1 MMRVGLMPNIN
12 KNICVRNAVE
22 LASWLRERG
31 LQARFLEE
39 DGPTLKVEEGLCS
52 REEFTTG
59 LDLIIS
65 LGGDGTV
72 LRAAQLAFLND
83 VPLLGINL
91 GKLGFLTGLDQGN
104 MYEGLEEVI
113 AGRYIVQKR
122 KVLECRAREAGKEKK
137 FFALNEAVAGRTSMQ
152 RMIRFEVYI
161 NDQYFNY
168 YAGDGLIFSTPTG
181 STAYSLAAGGPVV
194 EPNIDC
200 FILTPI
206 CSHSLMARSIVL
218 NPKDR
223 IKVVPTTPGNRSSL
237 SIDGIEDIVLD
248 PDSEIRLTLSRH
260 LKLVKLPAY
269 SFFQVI
275 RDKFKFP
282 EG

>member
-1 MMRVGLMPNIN
+1 M
-12 KNICVRNAVE
+12 
-22 LASWLRERG
+22 
-31 LQARFLEE
+31 
-39 DGPTLKVEEGLCS
+39 
-52 REEFTTG
+52 
-59 LDLIIS
+59 
-65 LGGDGTV
+65 

-91 GKLGFLTGLDQGN
+91 GKVGFLTGLDQGN

-137 FFALNEAVAGRTSMQ
+137 FFALERGGCRPHFHAADDPLRGLHQRSVFQLLRGGRL
-152 RMIRFEVYI
+152 
-161 NDQYFNY
+161 D
-168 YAGDGLIFSTPTG
+168 LLTPTG